1 MERTRERWQRLIRDP
16 YLATALNEL
25 LSGLEGERLS
35 AAEAAIVE
43 TFDSGVVG
51 DHAALVRAYKNGIRR
66 ALDPSR
72 KTIVGH
78 IDRKTMKNPQLAA
91 IIDREL
97 QDVTKEELAHA
108 NAAVREL
115 VEASRAHNSHRV
127 EHGLNVGRAAHPE
140 KYERER
146 CGSRCSWRD
155 GRGGFRSC
163 RRGDG
168 AGPAAAAGCFVRDSL
183 GRG

>member
-115 VEASRAHNSHRV
+115 VEASRAV
-127 EHGLNVGRAAHPE
+127 QIIPA
-140 KYERER
+140 
-146 CGSRCSWRD
+146 RD
-155 GRGGFRSC
+155 GGDRGAVHEPSAVCRTEGDHLTSDCGYFRAPLAWSDVFIDAV
-163 RRGDG
+163 RQAIAEVTDG
-168 AGPAAAAGCFVRDSL
+168 H
-183 GRG
+183 